1 MQTGAKRDLQHYTN
15 ILLFLVLSC
24 VLLYAGRLV
33 LIPLS
38 FAFLISFMYYPVG
51 LRIEKRFGRGASI
64 FICLLLLLVFGFL
77 LFQLLLNSV
86 QLLKG
91 KFVGSQ
97 EKAIRLVETLMAYL
111 DDVLVISPEQH
122 TQLAQQLYEKLLM
135 NTMPFLRQAV
145 SMSASMVAVLL
156 IVPIFVALI
165 LYYRELL
172 VKFTLMVVPQ
182 HQVAGFT
189 ATIREIAGTYFKF
202 AKGMAIVYLVVG
214 AMNSVGFA
222 LIGLP
227 NPVYFGVLAALL
239 TFFPYVGIMIG
250 GLAAVIVAWTTYDSL
265 WQPFGVV
272 LVLGVVQYLEA
283 NVIFPLAVGQQLR
296 INALATLIAIL
307 IGGVIWGG
315 AGMVL
320 FVPFAAILKILAD
333 HIPEL
338 RPLGV
343 LLGPAGGGRRG
354 EEKGGEENR
363 GE

>member
-15 ILLFLVLSC
+15 LLIFITFSC
-24 VLLYAGRLV
+24 VLLYLGRLV

-51 LRIEKRFGRGASI
+51 KRIEKRFGRGFSI
-64 FICLLLLLVFGFL
+64 FVCLALLLIFGFL

-91 KFVGSQ
+91 KFIGSR
-97 EKAIRLVETLMAYL
+97 EKAVGLVESLMAYL
-111 DDVLVISPEQH
+111 DDVFVITPEQH
-122 TQLAQQLYEKLLM
+122 EQLAQQLYQKLLM
-135 NTMPFLRQAV
+135 NTMPFLSQAV
-145 SMSASMVAVLL
+145 SLSAGMVAVLL

-172 VKFTLMVVPQ
+172 VKFTLLIVPQ
-182 HQVAGFT
+182 HQVEGFM

-202 AKGMAIVYLVVG
+202 AKGMAVVYLIVG
-214 AMNSVGFA
+214 TLNSLGFA

-265 WQPFGVV
+265 WHPFGVV

-283 NVIFPLAVGQQLR
+283 NVIFPVAVGQQLR

-338 RPLGV
+338 RPIGV
-343 LLGPAGGGRRG
+343 LIGPAGGG
-354 EEKGGEENR
+354 
-363 GE
+363 